1 MKNSSRL
8 NLEVTKRLFLP
19 YRRRPLLQ
27 LMLAR
32 MLLERGCSKN
42 KLTLNFRLTSMSKL
56 GLIGSSMCMTGHRM
70 NLKFMMTTQIPR
82 IIVMN
87 TKQTSSTQ
95 WLWIIPRAFDHDDTR
110 IIFRAE

>member
-8 NLEVTKRLFLP
+8 NLEVIKRSFPL

-32 MLLERGCSKN
+32 MLLERGCTKS

-70 NLKFMMTTQIPR
+70 SLKFMMTTQTLR

-95 WLWIIPRAFDHDDTR
+95 WLRIIPKAFDHEDTR